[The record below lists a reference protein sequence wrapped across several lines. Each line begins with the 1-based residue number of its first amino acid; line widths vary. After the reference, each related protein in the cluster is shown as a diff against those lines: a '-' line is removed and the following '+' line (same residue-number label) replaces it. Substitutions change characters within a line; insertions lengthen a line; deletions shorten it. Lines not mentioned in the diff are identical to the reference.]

1 MIQRQADILYDL
13 STLITEKPGGERM
26 LYDRDRTDRLE
37 KETFEHPPM
46 QFRGAPFWAW
56 NTTLERESLIWQIDC
71 LKEMGFGG
79 FFMHTRS
86 GMATEYLGAEVME
99 LIRACVEYGKEVGM
113 LSCLYDEDRWSSGA
127 AGGYVTEKKEYRQKT
142 VCFSREN
149 PAEMEARFAKEE
161 RCPELLAVY
170 DICFDRE
177 DRLESYRVMEPEERA
192 EGEKWYLYTLLKPLT
207 GWHNGYTYLDT
218 MNGEA
223 VDEFIRVTYEAYRRE
238 VGGEFGKNVPVIFT
252 DEPNYGQIQMKKF
265 ARDGRMAE
273 FPWTQT
279 FRETFRRRFGYDIV
293 EGMPEL
299 VWNKKDDEFSTVRY
313 HFYAHASELFAAAY
327 SDRIGKWCSEN
338 GIAFTGHM
346 LMEDSLFSQMSATG
360 EAMRQY
366 REFTIP
372 GIDMLCDERQFATA
386 KQAQSAAHQYG
397 REGVMSELYGVTG
410 WDFDFRGHKFQGDW
424 QAALGVTLRVPHLAW
439 VGMGGS
445 AKRDYPASIGCQSA
459 WFREYCFIEDHFA
472 RINTAMTRGVP
483 EVRVAVLHP
492 IESSWMTEGV
502 REHTAAAGNA
512 MNERFQD
519 LVQWLLRGQIDFDLV
534 SESLLPELYD
544 EGKEGF
550 CLGQMCYQAVL
561 VPPLLTVRSTTL
573 KALEGFQRRGGR
585 VIVTGKIPPCVD
597 GRPCAKARGVYDR
610 AEKIPF
616 LKTDILDALEEE
628 RQIAVYGQ
636 GGERRNDLIYQ
647 MRREG
652 EERWLFIAH
661 CDPPDRI
668 DGRDSCRD
676 QIRIEVKGLWR
687 PELYDTITG
696 NVEVVSYST
705 GNGNTV
711 FTVPCHALDSLLFLL
726 TPQAYKVSGSEQEK
740 KDVARAAL
748 SASES
753 ALAVP
758 DFVEYERSEQNVLVL
773 DQCQWSRDGLN
784 YNPCE
789 EILRIDKAIR
799 QELNYPLADGTDV
812 QPWCIPAKAPS
823 QFVWLRFAFDSERK
837 AQCLLGY
844 EYLEEV
850 WLNGG
855 KVEQEEAGYFV
866 DRAIHTLIL
875 PCLKV
880 GSNVL
885 TVRVPISERIS
896 LENLFLIGDFGVKA
910 VGRVAAI
917 TKAPEKIAFGSV
929 TGQGMPFYG
938 AAVTYRIP
946 FACEAGNLKVR
957 ADYYN
962 GALISARLDGRE
974 AGKIVLPPYELMIPD
989 VGAGEH
995 LLELTLFASRINT
1008 FGALHLCVPVSWK
1021 GPNMWY
1027 TEGCGWAD
1035 EYQLTDVG
1043 IMKKPVLTIC
1053 PAAEREN
1060 GSKR

>member
-1 MIQRQADILYDL
+1 
-13 STLITEKPGGERM
+13 M

-37 KETFEHPPM
+37 KETFEHPPA

-56 NTTLERESLIWQIDC
+56 NTTLDREMLVWQIDR

-86 GMATEYLGAEVME
+86 GMGTEYLSGEFME
-99 LIRACVEYGKEVGM
+99 LIRACVERGKEVGM

-142 VCFSREN
+142 VCFSQ
-149 PAEMEARFAKEE
+149 AEPEDMETRFAREGRE
-161 RCPELLAVY
+161 PELLAVF
-170 DICFDRE
+170 DVCFDRE
-177 DRLESYRVMEPEERA
+177 DRLEDYRVIGAGEQAR
-192 EGEKWYLYTLLKPLT
+192 GEKWYLYTMFKPLT

-218 MNGEA
+218 MNGDA
-223 VDEFIRVTYEAYRRE
+223 VDAFIQVTYEAYKRE
-238 VGGEFGKNVPVIFT
+238 VGAEFGKNVPVIFT
-252 DEPNYGQIQMKKF
+252 DEPNYGEIRMKEF

-293 EGMPEL
+293 ECMPEL
-299 VWNKKDDEFSTVRY
+299 VWNKKDDEPSTARY
-313 HFYAHASELFAAAY
+313 HFYAHASERFAEAY
-327 SDRIGKWCSEN
+327 SDRIGKWCAEN

-346 LMEDSLFSQMSATG
+346 LMEDSLLSQMSATG

-366 REFTIP
+366 RGFTIP
-372 GIDMLCDERQFATA
+372 GIDMLCNERQFSTA

-439 VGMGGS
+439 VSMRGS
-445 AKRDYPASIGCQSA
+445 AKRDYPASISYQSA
-459 WFREYCFIEDHFA
+459 WFREYRFIEDHFA
-472 RINTAMTRGVP
+472 RVNTAMTRGVP

-492 IESSWMTEGV
+492 IESSWMAEGV
-502 REHTAAAGNA
+502 REHTAVVGSA

-519 LVQWLLRGQIDFDLV
+519 LIQWLLRGQIDFDLIG
-534 SESLLPELYD
+534 ESLLPELYD
-544 EGKEGF
+544 GEADGF
-550 CLGQMCYQAVL
+550 CVGQMHYRAVL
-561 VPPLLTVRSTTL
+561 VPPLLTIRSSTL
-573 KALEGFQRRGGR
+573 RALARFLQKGGR
-585 VIVTGKIPPCVD
+585 VIVTGNVPPCVD
-597 GRPCAKARGVYDR
+597 GCPCGEAQEVYER

-616 LKTDILDALEEE
+616 LKTDILNALESE
-628 RQIAVYGQ
+628 RQIAIYGQ

-661 CDPPDRI
+661 CDPPDRT

-676 QIRIEVKGLWR
+676 RIRIVVRGLWSST
-687 PELYDTITG
+687 LYDTIKG
-696 NVEVVSYST
+696 SVEDISCSVR
-705 GNGNTV
+705 NGDTV
-711 FTVPCHALDSLLFLL
+711 FEVPCHGLDSFLFLL
-726 TPQAYKVSGSEQEK
+726 TPRSAGAPVGGPEEPDASRE
-740 KDVARAAL
+740 VFP
-748 SASES
+748 ASERTIS
-753 ALAVP
+753 VP
-758 DFVEYERSEQNVLVL
+758 DFVEYERSEQNVMVL
-773 DQCQWSRDGLN
+773 DQCQWSRDGVN
-784 YNPCE
+784 YNPRE

-799 QELNYPLADGTDV
+799 RELDYPLADGTDV
-812 QPWCIPAKAPS
+812 QPWCIPAREPS
-823 QFVWLRFAFDSERK
+823 EFVWLRFAFDSETE

-844 EYLEEV
+844 EYLEEA
-850 WLNGG
+850 WLNGR
-855 KVEQEEAGYFV
+855 KVETEESGYFV
-866 DRAIHTLIL
+866 DRAIHTLVL
-875 PCLKV
+875 PRLKE
-880 GSNVL
+880 GNNVL

-896 LENLFLIGDFGVKA
+896 MENLFLIGDFGVRA
-910 VGRVAAI
+910 AGTVAAV
-917 TKAPEKIAFGSV
+917 TRAPEKIAFGSV

-946 FACEAGNLKVR
+946 FACEAGNLRVR
-957 ADYYN
+957 TDYYN
-962 GALISARLDGRE
+962 GVLISVRLDGLE
-974 AGKIVLPPYELMIPD
+974 AGKIVLPPYELVIPD
-989 VGAGEH
+989 VEAGEH

-1053 PAAEREN
+1053 AGRER
-1060 GSKR
+1060 